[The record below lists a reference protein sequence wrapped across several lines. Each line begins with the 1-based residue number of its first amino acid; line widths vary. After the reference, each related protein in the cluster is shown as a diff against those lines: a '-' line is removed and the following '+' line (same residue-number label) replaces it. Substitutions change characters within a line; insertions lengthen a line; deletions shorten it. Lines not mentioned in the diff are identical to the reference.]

1 MKSDRKFELKLYPDA
16 KNYDC
21 SEILIKAIKYWDY
34 WAYITH
40 DKDKDDDG
48 MIIKPHIHFIGRNKE
63 DVITPKGVCYHLGIP
78 ESALQQIHYWK
89 SAVQYLIH
97 KNAPDKYQYGIEE
110 VTSNFD
116 ISTYFKDAK
125 DETEEAQRLITFI
138 YNTEDKSLKNL
149 VDYALNN
156 NLWSS
161 FRRGYS
167 IYMAL
172 LRGE

>member
-1 MKSDRKFELKLYPDA
+1 MKSDRKFELMLYPDSTSY
-16 KNYDC
+16 NCD
-21 SEILIKAIKYWDY
+21 EVIVKAIKYWDY
-34 WAYITH
+34 WAYILH
-40 DKDKDDDG
+40 DRDIKDGKLIG
-48 MIIKPHIHFIGRNKE
+48 PHIHFIGRNRE
-63 DVITPKGVCYHLGIP
+63 DVITPQGVCYHLGIP
-78 ESALQQIHYWK
+78 AEHLQQIRYWK

-97 KNAPDKYQYGIEE
+97 KNAPEKTQYGIEE

-125 DETEEAQRLITFI
+125 DETEEAQRLISFI
-138 YNTEDKSLKNL
+138 YQTEDRSLKNL

-156 NLWSS
+156 NLWST

-167 IYMAL
+167 IYIAL